1 MKLSLLACSFACG
14 LGLAGLAALVGG
26 CSSSASS
33 SAPPG
38 AAADAGA
45 SEAAAADPPCDPPKI
60 TFARSSVAIDPP
72 RDHHVTLVREVA
84 GVPYLYVLGGE
95 QDDFATVFGDVQRA
109 KIAADGSLGPFEK
122 AGTIPRGRAG
132 AALAVV
138 GDDVVLAGGVVG
150 EPKTGFTDDFLVARF
165 DAAGRLDTW
174 KSGPL
179 LPYKVQHAAAVVV
192 GRDVYVFGGTRG
204 SSASNISVRTTVGA
218 DGTLAPLTSLTP
230 LETPRSHHA
239 AFIRNGMVFLVGG
252 LDKGP
257 VGNPPSLSDVVR
269 AKLQPDKTIG
279 AWEPAGAISTP
290 LSVSAAEEVGCSILF
305 AGGLDDGKGGPFS
318 DGVLRGSVGS
328 DGAFKAEAPLDA
340 RLSVKRGHVHQT
352 PVYRGFMYSVAGRA
366 NDMSTLGTIDVG
378 TIHE

>member
-1 MKLSLLACSFACG
+1 VKLSLLSCSFAS
-14 LGLAGLAALVGG
+14 GLALAVALGG
-26 CSSSASS
+26 CSSSGSS
-33 SAPPG
+33 PAPAPS
-38 AAADAGA
+38 AAADAGTA
-45 SEAAAADPPCDPPKI
+45 DAAVADPPCDPPKI

-109 KIAADGSLGPFEK
+109 RIAADGSLGPFEK

-165 DAAGRLDTW
+165 DAGGRLDTW
-174 KSGPL
+174 RSGPL

-218 DGTLAPLTSLTP
+218 DGSLAPLTSLTP

-269 AKLQPDKTIG
+269 AKLQPDGTLG
-279 AWEPAGAISTP
+279 AWEAAGAISSP
-290 LSVSAAEEVGCSILF
+290 LSVSAAQEVGCSILF
-305 AGGLDDGKGGPFS
+305 AGGLDDGKSGPFS
-318 DGVLRGSVGS
+318 DGILRGSVGS
-328 DGAFKAEAPLDA
+328 DGTFKAEAPLDA

-352 PVYRGFMYSVAGRA
+352 PMYGRFMYSVAGRA